1 MKILNKKYS
10 IKEVLMILVIVM
22 MSFVVVDSLIK
33 MDDSTFDDNLRVEL
47 AELKEQKVIKGYS
60 LKKDRKNV
68 ISFDYQLEVY
78 RENRVD
84 TVIIKRDFGS
94 TTKVNLSF
102 Q

>member
-1 MKILNKKYS
+1 MKFFNKKYS
-10 IKEVLMILVIVM
+10 VKEVLVILVIVM
-22 MSFVVVDSLIK
+22 MSFVLVDSLIK

-68 ISFDYQLEVY
+68 VSFDYQLEVY
-78 RENRVD
+78 REDKAD

>member
-1 MKILNKKYS
+1 MKNLNKKYS
-10 IKEVLMILVIVM
+10 IKEVLMILAIVM
-22 MSFVVVDSLIK
+22 MSFVLVDSLIK
-33 MDDSTFDDNLRVEL
+33 MDDSTFDDNLRGEL
-47 AELKEQKVIKGYS
+47 VELKEQKVIKGYS

-68 ISFDYQLEVY
+68 VSFDYQLEVY
-78 RENRVD
+78 RENKAD